1 MKGPTIALPDLVLVH
16 GGAHAG
22 DCWDLVLAELHCQE
36 PELRTLAVD
45 LPGRGRTPGDLAT
58 ATIGEW
64 VNSVVADIEEA
75 GLGDIVIV
83 GHSMAGVTVPGVVAK
98 LGSARVREMVL
109 VTAFVPH
116 QGQAI
121 VDTLGGPLAVFARFA
136 ARGARP
142 FKVPRVATQY
152 AFCNGMTREQRRL
165 TMSRLYAEAAR
176 IPAEPV
182 DRNGFPD
189 DVPRAWVLTTR
200 DRALSQKSQHASIAA
215 LGGVQEVL
223 PIDACHDVMFSHP
236 EKLARILLERCRLRG
251 SVR

>member
-1 MKGPTIALPDLVLVH
+1 MKGPTVSLPGLVLVH
-16 GGAHAG
+16 GGEHAA
-22 DCWDLVLAELHCQE
+22 DCWNLVVAELWRQE

-64 VNSVVADIEEA
+64 VDSVVADIERER
-75 GLGDIVIV
+75 LGDIVIA

-109 VTAFVPH
+109 VTAFVPR

-121 VDTLGGPLAVFARFA
+121 VDTIGGPLAVFARLA
-136 ARGARP
+136 ARGGRP
-142 FKVPRVATQY
+142 FKVPRMAAQY

-165 TMSRLYAEAAR
+165 AMSSLCNESAR
-176 IPAEPV
+176 IPGEPV
-182 DRNGFPD
+182 DRSGFPD
-189 DVPRAWVLTTR
+189 DVPRTWILTTR

-215 LGGVQEVL
+215 LGGVHEVI
-223 PIDACHDVMFSHP
+223 PVDACHDVMFSHP
-236 EKLARILLERCRLRG
+236 EHLAQILLERCRLR
-251 SVR
+251 S